1 MLVTINANE
10 FKNAVKKLAIVST
23 AKGTLSITGAI
34 QCAYDGEGIFTMTTT
49 NLYQQHTIRFNGVC
63 TGEQPCKFT
72 IDCNKVNKL
81 LTCIK
86 TTNVVMDY
94 DEQTNKVVLHIGAK
108 ITFDSLTDADFYEFD
123 VSAESSESTSLVFVQ
138 SSLKTALDKVFW
150 ASEKKDDGRKALLGI
165 CFDINA
171 EDNAIT
177 MVATN
182 SKYLATYTIKS
193 TQGIVING
201 SGGKI
206 VIPNDAVKSI
216 DTLDGASV
224 SVRFTSKYAIFT
236 SGNDIFITKVIEG
249 NFPNYKMVIPDKTMY
264 GYRTDTKQFIKELKS
279 VQKIIKVMEV
289 ESPKIKFTLSD
300 VSVKMTVLIHSYMTR
315 TADKEAGIEQIA
327 HMPYVTTEHLPVD
340 FEFSF
345 NPELLVDILTSFE
358 GEVTWGINS
367 DTSPFVFTGD
377 DNYKVIGMPIP
388 LKPNTED

>member
-34 QCAYDGEGIFTMTTT
+34 QCAYDGEGVFTMTTT

-63 TGEQPCKFT
+63 TGNQPCKFT

-94 DEQTNKVVLHIGAK
+94 DEQNNKVVLNIGAK
-108 ITFDSLTDADFYEFD
+108 ITFDSLTSADFYEFD
-123 VSAESSESTSLVFVQ
+123 VSAEPYTSLIFLQ

-150 ASEKKDDGRKALLGI
+150 ASEKKDDHRKVLLGI

-171 EDNAIT
+171 EDKTVT

-182 SKYLATYTIKS
+182 SKYLATYTVKS
-193 TQGIVING
+193 AQGTILNG
-201 SGGKI
+201 SSSKI

-216 DTLDGASV
+216 DTLDGAAV
-224 SVRFTSKYAIFT
+224 TVQFTDKYATFT
-236 SGNDIFITKVIEG
+236 SGNDIFITKIIEG
-249 NFPNYKMVIPDKTMY
+249 CFPNYKMVIPEKTMY
-264 GYRTDTKQFIKELKS
+264 GYKTDTKQFIKELKS

-340 FEFSF
+340 FEFAFS
-345 NPELLVDILTSFE
+345 PELLADILTSFE
-358 GEVTWGINS
+358 GEITWGINS

-388 LKPNTED
+388 LKQNIED

>member
-23 AKGTLSITGAI
+23 AKGTLPITGAI
-34 QCAYDGEGIFTMTTT
+34 QCVYDGEGTFTMTTT

-63 TGEQPCKFT
+63 TGNQPCKFT

-81 LTCIK
+81 LACIK

-94 DEQTNKVVLHIGAK
+94 DEQSNKVVLNIGAK
-108 ITFDSLTDADFYEFD
+108 ITFDSLTPADFYEFD
-123 VSAESSESTSLVFVQ
+123 VSAEPSTSLVFLQ
-138 SSLKTALDKVFW
+138 SSLRTALDKVFW
-150 ASEKKDDGRKALLGI
+150 ASEKKDDCRKVLLGI
-165 CFDINA
+165 CFDIDA
-171 EDNAIT
+171 EDKTVT
-177 MVATN
+177 MAATN
-182 SKYLATYTIKS
+182 SKYLATYTVKS
-193 TQGIVING
+193 THGMILNG
-201 SGGKI
+201 GSSKI

-224 SVRFTSKYAIFT
+224 TVQFTDKYAIFT
-236 SGNDIFITKVIEG
+236 SGNDTFITRIIEG
-249 NFPNYKMVIPDKTMY
+249 SFPNYRMVIPEKTMY
-264 GYRTDTKQFIKELKS
+264 GYKTDTKQFIKELKS

-300 VSVKMTVLIHSYMTR
+300 VSVKMTVLIHSYMTG

-340 FEFSF
+340 FEFAF
-345 NPELLVDILTSFE
+345 NPEMLSAILTSFE
-358 GEVTWGINS
+358 GEIVWGINS

-377 DNYKVIGMPIP
+377 DNYKVIGMPML
-388 LKPNTED
+388 LKQNTED